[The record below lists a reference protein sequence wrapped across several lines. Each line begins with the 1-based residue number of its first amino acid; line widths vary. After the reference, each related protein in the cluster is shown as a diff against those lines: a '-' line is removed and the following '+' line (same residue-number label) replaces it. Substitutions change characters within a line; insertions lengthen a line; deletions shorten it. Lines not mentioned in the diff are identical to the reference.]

1 MATQFTAYN
10 EYMAAFDA
18 EQRARAR
25 SAAFLTAS
33 VAKYLPTLAPPTFA
47 PKAVAPAADF
57 TDEHT
62 CDEAWRAEMR
72 AAQRAEWNENTDW
85 RTR

>member
-1 MATQFTAYN
+1 MASPAYN
-10 EYMAAFDA
+10 EYMATFDA

-33 VAKYLPTLAPPTFA
+33 VAKYLPTFAPPA
-47 PKAVAPAADF
+47 IAPAADF
-57 TDEHT
+57 TDEHSY
-62 CDEAWRAEMR
+62 DEAWRASDR
-72 AAQRAEWNENTDW
+72 AAERAEWNENTEW